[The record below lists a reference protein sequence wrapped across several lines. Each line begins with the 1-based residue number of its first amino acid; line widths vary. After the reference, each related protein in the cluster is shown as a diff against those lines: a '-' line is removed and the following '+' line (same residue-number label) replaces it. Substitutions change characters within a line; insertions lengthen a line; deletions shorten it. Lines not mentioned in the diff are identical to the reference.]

1 MDLGTVKRKLEEGEY
16 GSDHEGF
23 KSDVVLVF
31 DNAIDYNKDNEE
43 VWLSPLFCRC
53 NCCFSLAQDC
63 T

>member
-16 GSDHEGF
+16 GSDHKGF
-23 KSDVVLVF
+23 KSDVELVF
-31 DNAIDYNKDNEE
+31 DNAITYNKNAE